1 MTEAGPS
8 EQYRRSAAAALD
20 DLLRSYPEWATA
32 LGDHRFDDQLDDLS
46 EVALAATARLLGH
59 HRRALAAVD
68 HTGLDGEDGVDLAM
82 LTGELD
88 RKIFEIDE
96 LGSARWDPLV
106 YNPGEAL
113 YPLLTRDVLPL
124 PDRLRAIAARLE
136 QVPGRLDLARR
147 QLQAPPKAHLRTAI
161 DRHAGT
167 VLMVKDEVER
177 LLAGEP
183 GLRPVVEPAQ
193 RRALGA
199 LATYDVLLHEL
210 LEAPHHR
217 SPRIGPE
224 LFGRRLALALH
235 SPLTAEEVVGRAER
249 RVEELHAELAAAS
262 AEFLDGAL
270 AGAVGAG
277 GSSAD
282 GGAAARGAS
291 RADIVRFAL
300 ARIAA
305 EGPDDSTIVAACEAA
320 LEGCAAAVRAYGVVT
335 LPDQPMRIELMP
347 VFRRGA
353 GGAYCDAAGPLEEG
367 GETSF
372 AIEPTPD
379 AWAPEQK
386 ASFYREYN
394 YAMVTNL
401 TVHEAMPGH
410 MVQLAHARRFQG
422 TTLARKVLSSGTFVE
437 GWAVHAERILAEHG
451 HGGLP
456 VRLQQ
461 LKMQLRVAINAILD
475 AGVHAGGLTE
485 GGALELMMGRG
496 YQEESEAR
504 SKWRRAC
511 LTSSQ
516 LSTYFVGY
524 SELADLFAEL
534 PVTDNY
540 DQVLAHGSPPPSLLG
555 KLLRVRP

>member
-1 MTEAGPS
+1 MNDAGPS
-8 EQYRRSAAAALD
+8 EQYRRSAASALD
-20 DLLRSYPEWATA
+20 DLLRCYPEWATA

-46 EVALAATARLLGH
+46 EAALAATARLLRQ
-59 HRRALAAVD
+59 HRGTLASVD
-68 HTGLDGEDGVDLAM
+68 PTGLDGEDGVDLAM

-88 RKIFEIDE
+88 KKIFEIDE
-96 LGSARWDPLV
+96 LACARWDPLV
-106 YNPGEAL
+106 YDPGEAF

-147 QLQAPPKAHLRTAI
+147 QLEAPPKAHLQTAI
-161 DRHAGT
+161 DRHPGT
-167 VLMVKDEVER
+167 VVMVKDEVER

-183 GLRPVVEPAQ
+183 GLRPLVEPAQ

-199 LATYDVLLHEL
+199 LATHEVLLHEL

-224 LFGRRLALALH
+224 LFGRRLALALY

-249 RVEELHAELAAAS
+249 RVEELHAELAAA
-262 AEFLDGAL
+262 AAQFLDGAR
-270 AGAVGAG
+270 AGLGGTEGARG
-277 GSSAD
+277 TD
-282 GGAAARGAS
+282 EAAARGAS
-291 RADIVRFAL
+291 PDDIVRSAL
-300 ARIAA
+300 GRIAA

-320 LEGCAAAVRAYGVVT
+320 LVGCTEAVRAYGVVT

-379 AWAPEQK
+379 GWAPEQK

-422 TTLARKVLSSGTFVE
+422 TTLARKILTSGTFVE

-475 AGVHAGGLTE
+475 AGVHAGELTE

-534 PVTDNY
+534 PATDNY
-540 DQVLAHGSPPPSLLG
+540 NEVLAHGSPPPSLLG
-555 KLLRVRP
+555 NLLLTRP